1 MTLQSYT
8 EQKIKELVKI
18 LADSVKDKEE
28 PGVPNLFELNDSLSR
43 FLTTAIEGAA
53 QKVLWEAGQQVE
65 KLPDNPMNW
74 KEAVGSILHRTA
86 LQDEPKRKQ

>member
-8 EQKIKELVKI
+8 EQKIKEFRNKFVSDDYDKI
-18 LADSVKDKEE
+18 GSLW
-28 PGVPNLFELNDSLSR
+28 FERDILP

-65 KLPDNPMNW
+65 KLPDDPMNW

-86 LQDEPKRKQ
+86 IQEEPKRKQ